1 MLNMNIIQEID
12 NSILQLIQTNIRS
25 SIMDKAMPL
34 ITSLWNGLTIWS
46 LIGVIL
52 LINENMEV

>member
-1 MLNMNIIQEID
+1 MNIIQKID
-12 NSILQLIQTNIRS
+12 NSILQFIQTNMRS
-25 SIMDKAMPL
+25 SIMDKIMPL
-34 ITSLWNGLTIWS
+34 ITSLGNGLTIWS